1 MKLFNKA
8 LVASAVLG
16 AFSAHAVDVSSAKI
30 KLSEEG
36 VAAGNSG
43 AVGNATN
50 NLVLDFV
57 VGALTPASSFIELEF
72 SEGVDWSNVTI
83 QESSIDNDVTN
94 GEGNVNLADGNM
106 TFDYGTGSFTFDN
119 VALDTSEKK
128 DVLSFKVNLGNPLV
142 ANSAFRLTVADL
154 TAGTNDIE
162 ITGSEEVCYTSFQN
176 NSGEKGDVIETG
188 CVAISELESQYS
200 FTVSTEW
207 DGIIERVEQITFVK
221 DGDTD
226 NANNDTLT
234 YKISSNESL
243 PAAIEDADAEIK
255 FAGNFEDLDGTNFT
269 VNHNAGGATP
279 TATVNGDE
287 DAVNFTLADGDF
299 AVDGTVESGTV
310 TFSSSNATVIP
321 VTGEI
326 VATATFTDGTDNF
339 KVITDD
345 AGQWALDA
353 VVINV
358 PYFPVNFSGVVSQV
372 HIANEANTTAD
383 VIVSAIDDQGVEY
396 GPLDLGSD
404 LAANTVNR
412 VKAADLAALF
422 SITDSRKLSVTF
434 NIDADADDVA
444 ANATVQS
451 STGRSEVSN
460 SQYKVDG
467 K

>member
-1 MKLFNKA
+1 MEKMKLFKKA

-36 VAAGNSG
+36 VTAGNTG

-57 VGALTPASSFIELEF
+57 VGALTPASSFIELKF
-72 SEGVDWSNVTI
+72 SDGVDMSNITI
-83 QESSIDNDVTN
+83 NDSSIDNDVTN
-94 GEGNVNLADGNM
+94 GEGNVNLADGTM

-119 VALDTSEKK
+119 VALDASEKE

-142 ANSAFRLTVADL
+142 ANSAFRLTVAGL
-154 TAGTNDIE
+154 SATNDIE
-162 ITGSEEVCYTSFQN
+162 ISGAEEVCYTSFEN

-188 CVAISELESQYS
+188 CVAISELVSQYS

-207 DGIIERVEQITFVK
+207 DGIIERVEQVNFVK

-226 NANNDTLT
+226 TNADTLV
-234 YKISSNESL
+234 YKISSNEGL
-243 PAAIEDADAEIK
+243 PAAITGADAEIK
-255 FAGNFEDLDGTNFT
+255 FEGNFEDLDGANFT
-269 VNHNAGGATP
+269 VNHNAGAAAP
-279 TATVNGDE
+279 TVSVNTAE
-287 DAVNFTLADGDF
+287 DAANFTLANGDF
-299 AVDGTVESGTV
+299 TDLDGTVESGSV
-310 TFSSSNATVIP
+310 TFDSDGTTVIP
-321 VTGEI
+321 VTGDI
-326 VATATFTDGTDNF
+326 VATATFTDGTDDF

-345 AGQWALDA
+345 AGKWALDA

-383 VIVSAIDDQGVEY
+383 VIVSAIDDKGVEY

-412 VKAADLAALF
+412 VRASDLATLF

-434 NIDADADDVA
+434 NIDADADFF
-444 ANATVQS
+444 
-451 STGRSEVSN
+451 
-460 SQYKVDG
+460 DG